1 MGTALIGKLIITL
14 FHARTAAHV
23 LHLQARNYAEHIA
36 LAEFYDGII
45 PLADDLAEAYQGG
58 YELIKDYPPKYTPY
72 SDALSLM
79 EDVREC
85 VDECCGDWDDADTHL
100 NNIADEI
107 RQLIAS
113 TSYKLR
119 FLS

>member
-1 MGTALIGKLIITL
+1 MIGKLILTL

-23 LHLQARNYAEHIA
+23 LHLRTRNYAEHVA
-36 LAEFYDGII
+36 LNEFYDGII

-58 YELIKDYPPKYTPY
+58 YELIKDY
-72 SDALSLM
+72 SDAEYVHYTKALTLL
-79 EDVREC
+79 EEVREC
-85 VDECCGDWDDADTHL
+85 VDECCGAWDETDTYL
-100 NNIADEI
+100 NNICDEI

-113 TSYKLR
+113 TQYKLR

>member
-1 MGTALIGKLIITL
+1 MSIGKLIITL

-23 LHLQARNYAEHIA
+23 LHLQSRSYAEHMA
-36 LAEFYDGII
+36 LASFYDAII
-45 PLADDLAEAYQGG
+45 TLADDLAEAYQGG
-58 YELIKDYPPKYTPY
+58 YELIKDYPPKYVPY

-79 EDVREC
+79 DDLREC
-85 VDECCGDWDDADTHL
+85 VDECSEGWDAADTHL

-113 TSYKLR
+113 TQYKLR
-119 FLS
+119 FLT